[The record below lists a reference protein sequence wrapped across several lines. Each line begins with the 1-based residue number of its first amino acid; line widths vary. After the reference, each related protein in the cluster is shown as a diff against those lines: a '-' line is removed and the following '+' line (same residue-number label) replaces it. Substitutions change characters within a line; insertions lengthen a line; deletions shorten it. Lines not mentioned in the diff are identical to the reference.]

1 MFSESIFTSSYNETE
16 WVVEIKHILDNN
28 KEAEHVLVSVFQ
40 LPEAL
45 RSVNPIAYA
54 PQLLAFGPY
63 HHFRPKL
70 YQMQRFKVAAAMKAQ
85 RDWLEVDFQQL
96 VVRIETL
103 VSNIR
108 KCYQTH
114 LYIQDDTLAWL
125 MAIDGLAL
133 LKVLYSSLYYYKINL
148 AKSPWKNPFDD
159 FSKRNPDLDMVIRDM
174 LMLET
179 QIPMI
184 VLTTISESCRGGLES
199 DGLQSYVDF
208 IEAISPLQLPATKV
222 SASDVV
228 NYKHLLDL
236 FYQLICPKQ
245 DGTNSCKIFQMQYDE
260 NVGNSSSLSPP
271 DCNVFSRFLA
281 ALSTLAFQFASL
293 PEKLLDLLFTSL
305 QLLGISTHD
314 FFDKDRT
321 WIPTASQLAKTG
333 VNFSI
338 CEGIRNIKFDNQTLQ
353 LPVIT
358 LNSKPNQEKIL
369 SSKLTSEVILR
380 NLVAFECLSKDR
392 SESLPFT
399 RYTQLMNGII
409 DSDEDV
415 NLLKTSNIIKGDLA
429 SVEIAELFNKLS
441 ETIQPKDRDINID
454 EAITKI
460 NSYYDNTTRVKTNK
474 LMKKYIYSSWKFLT
488 VLATFLLLALLI
500 LDTFCGF
507 YACQTVKFKSL

>member
-1 MFSESIFTSSYNETE
+1 MFSESIFTSSYNEKE
-16 WVVEIKHILDNN
+16 WIVELKDILEKN
-28 KEAEHVLVSVFQ
+28 KEAKEVLVSVFEV
-40 LPEAL
+40 PEAL
-45 RSVNPIAYA
+45 RSVNPVAYA
-54 PQLLAFGPY
+54 PQMLAFGPY

-70 YQMQRFKVAAAMKAQ
+70 YQMQRFKVAAAMRAQ
-85 RDWLEVDFQQL
+85 KDWLKVDFEQL
-96 VVRIETL
+96 FAQIGTL

-108 KCYQTH
+108 TCYQTH

-125 MAIDGLAL
+125 LAIDGLAL
-133 LKVLYSSLYYYKINL
+133 LKVIHSSLYYYNNYL
-148 AKSPWKNPFDD
+148 ANSPWTNPFGD
-159 FSKRNPDLDMVIRDM
+159 FSERNPDLDMVIRDM

-184 VLTTISESCRGGLES
+184 VLTTISENCH
-199 DGLQSYVDF
+199 DGFDRLKSYIDF
-208 IEAISPLQLPATKV
+208 IEAISPLQLPAASKV

-245 DGTNSCKIFQMQYDE
+245 DGINSNFQKFDEIQSDE
-260 NVGNSSSLSPP
+260 NLGNSSPPP
-271 DCNVFSRFLA
+271 DCNVFTRFLG
-281 ALSTLAFQFASL
+281 SVSNFQFQFAAL
-293 PEKLLDLLFTSL
+293 PEKVLNLIFTSL

-314 FFDKDRT
+314 FFDKDRAC
-321 WIPTASQLAKTG
+321 IATASQLVKTG
-333 VNFSI
+333 VKFSI
-338 CEGIRNIKFDNQTLQ
+338 CEGIRDIKFDNQTLE

-358 LNSKPNQEKIL
+358 LNSKPNLGKLL

-380 NLVAFECLSKDR
+380 NLVAFESLSKDR

-409 DSDEDV
+409 GNDEDV
-415 NLLKTSNIIKGDLA
+415 NLLKNSDIIKGDLA
-429 SVEIAELFNKLS
+429 SVEIAKLFNNLS

-460 NSYYDNTTRVKTNK
+460 NSYYDNTMRVRTNK

-488 VLATFLLLALLI
+488 VLATFLLLGMLFLE
-500 LDTFCGF
+500 TFCGF
-507 YACQTVKFKSL
+507 YACHTVRFKA